1 MAATDY
7 MGMKTLVTASEVI
20 SASMTNSNTDVTLIK
35 EEVIKIAEL
44 AHIREPLGADFY
56 DYLKTENDKTTPCWN
71 ATIGTC
77 TLECTIDTVSSYKV
91 LVDNYLKPCLA
102 WFVKFE
108 VLNDMQYNS
117 GSAGIVSNVPE
128 FSEPVNP
135 KVLNAYKQ
143 DVYRKAKVLLDTML
157 SYLNDPDN
165 DGCFGHYKKSD
176 DDLCINDKS
185 VVTKNHGMII
195 Y

>member
-1 MAATDY
+1 MAAVDF
-7 MGMKTLVTASEVI
+7 MGMKTLVSASEVI
-20 SASMTNSNTDVTLIK
+20 SATMTNSNTDTSLIK

-56 DYLKTENDKTTPCWN
+56 DYLKTEYNETTPCWEDV
-71 ATIGTC
+71 IGTC
-77 TLECTIDTVSSYKV
+77 TLECTIDSESSYKV
-91 LVDNYLKPCLA
+91 LVDNYLKPALC

-117 GSAGIVSNVPE
+117 GSSGVVSNVPE

-143 DVYRKAKVLLDTML
+143 DVYRKAKVLLDTMI
-157 SYLNDPDN
+157 SFLNDPDN
-165 DGCFGHYKKSD
+165 DGCFGHYKSSD
-176 DDLCINDKS
+176 DTCINKS
-185 VVTKNHGMII
+185 NVVTKNHGMII